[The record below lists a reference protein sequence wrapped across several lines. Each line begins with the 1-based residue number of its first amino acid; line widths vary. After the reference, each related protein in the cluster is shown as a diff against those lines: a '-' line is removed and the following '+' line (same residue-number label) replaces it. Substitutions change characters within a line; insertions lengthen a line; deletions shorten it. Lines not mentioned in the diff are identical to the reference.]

1 MAAAAREVATVAR
14 VTDVGTFERDAE
26 LFLSARVAPRQAASR
41 AVDDSVAIFDESDP
55 GEERAE
61 LARCREW
68 KAEEF
73 AAGFGWIDGPAEY
86 GGRGLTR
93 AHRQAYERVKA
104 RFATP
109 SEKLVGISLGMIAPT
124 LLSHGTEA
132 VKQRYLEAL
141 WRAEIVGC
149 QLFSEPGAGSD
160 LAGVSTKATLAGAGA
175 WRISGQK
182 VWTSGAHLCSIGE
195 VLCRDA
201 DATEARGHV
210 GLSAFVVDM
219 HAPGVTV
226 RPIRQMTGGASFNEV
241 FFDDVLVDESHL
253 LGEPGGG
260 WKVAVATLMNE
271 RSSIGGGGAASKGGV
286 GFARVLELARSLG
299 VTDDPLMRQELVLL
313 QTGLQLAR
321 WTARRMAT
329 TAPSAVRDVSG
340 PLGKMALVR
349 NQRRIADI
357 AASALG
363 PMIAADTGEP
373 GRYAWAQYVLG
384 VPGSRIAG
392 GTDEILRNIVAERGL
407 GLPKGS

>member
-1 MAAAAREVATVAR
+1 MTEPGT
-14 VTDVGTFERDAE
+14 TDIEAFERDAE
-26 LFLSARVAPRQAASR
+26 SFLAAEVAPRTTGRTDAS
-41 AVDDSVAIFDESDP
+41 DSVAIFEESDP
-55 GEERAE
+55 DEERAE
-61 LARCREW
+61 LAACRAW
-68 KAEEF
+68 KAKEF
-73 AAGFGWIDGPAEY
+73 AAGFGWIDGPVQY

-93 AHRQAYERVKA
+93 AHRQAYERVKS
-104 RFATP
+104 RYATP

-124 LLSHGTEA
+124 LLSHGTDD
-132 VKQRYLEAL
+132 VKQRYLEPL

-160 LAGVSTKATLAGAGA
+160 LAGVSTRARSVGPGQ
-175 WRISGQK
+175 WRITGQK
-182 VWTSGAHLCSIGE
+182 VWTSFAHLCSIGE
-195 VLCRDA
+195 VLCRSEDVPGG
-201 DATEARGHV
+201 RGHA

-226 RPIRQMTGGASFNEV
+226 RPIRQMTGGSAFNEV

-253 LGEPGGG
+253 LGEEGSG

-299 VTDDPLMRQELVLL
+299 ATDDAVVRQELARL

-321 WTARRMAT
+321 LTGRRLAT
-329 TAPSAVRDVSG
+329 DRASAVRDAAG
-340 PLGKMALVR
+340 PLGKLALVR
-349 NQRRIADI
+349 NQRRIADL
-357 AASALG
+357 AAAMLG
-363 PMIAADTGEP
+363 PMVVADTGA
-373 GRYAWAQYVLG
+373 RDRFAWAQYVLG

-407 GLPKGS
+407 GLPK